1 MLHTSPAVTES
12 AVPAPRVPVSGA
24 ALSLP
29 ELRVVSHCGPARDV
43 LENYVHRVFAR
54 TYGAEVNSFM
64 PLLAG
69 LYRDGEPEAAFGLR
83 SAASQPLFCE
93 HYLDRPVEHYAS
105 TLYGTLAPRQ
115 RIMELGNL
123 AASRGGH
130 SGILYLI
137 VACALQAGGVDYLL
151 FAANKAVRRSLSR
164 CGFSPRPIQGARPEC
179 LPDGGESWGRY
190 YDSEPVVMLA
200 DVNRTVRQ
208 AATQPGM
215 VALMA
220 QYATAITTLAAAVA
234 REAQ

>member
-1 MLHTSPAVTES
+1 MLPTSQPVTE
-12 AVPAPRVPVSGA
+12 PAAPPHRTPVA
-24 ALSLP
+24 AGLSLP
-29 ELRVVSHCGPARDV
+29 ELRVVCHGGPARDV
-43 LENYVHRVFAR
+43 LENYIHRVFAR
-54 TYGAEVNSFM
+54 TYGAEVSSFM

-69 LYRDGEPEAAFGLR
+69 LYRDGEPEAALGLR
-83 SAASQPLFCE
+83 SAGRGPLFCE
-93 HYLDRPVEHYAS
+93 QYLERPVEHYAS

-130 SGILYLI
+130 SGIFYLI

-151 FAANKAVRRSLSR
+151 FAANKAVRRSLAR
-164 CGFSPRPIQGARPEC
+164 CGFSPRAIRGARAQC
-179 LPDGGESWGRY
+179 LPDGGESWGSY

-200 DVNRTVRQ
+200 DVNRTLRQ

-220 QYATAITTLAAAVA
+220 HYSTAITALAAAVG
-234 REAQ
+234 REAR